1 MSDFLDRVRR
11 RRCSISIT
19 LTKLDFNV
27 HAVSACICKQYQGR
41 RKKLDHLPQNL
52 KVSTDFF
59 KRWLRRKR
67 EERATLFSV
76 ERIVARNNKLSQRDR
91 KLKADNPLG
100 QITLR

>member
-27 HAVSACICKQYQGR
+27 HAVSACICKQYRGR

>member
-27 HAVSACICKQYQGR
+27 HAVSACICKQYHGR
-41 RKKLDHLPQNL
+41 RKKLDNLPRISRFQQI
-52 KVSTDFF
+52 S
-59 KRWLRRKR
+59 LRGSY
-67 EERATLFSV
+67 AASAILFSV

-100 QITLR
+100 QSTLR